1 MTSWTGSSPSSA
13 SESEMQ
19 EESFRSTLTHLCRE
33 HGIFLSQEQSRWIFQ
48 HVELM
53 LEWNRQVN
61 LTRITNIQ
69 DILIEHVLDSLLPAR
84 WLPPQGSILDVGSGP
99 GFPGIPLKI
108 LFPHRTVVLIE
119 SNRKKASFLRVLI
132 SRLEMKSL
140 SVVQG
145 RWEEWEKLP
154 CPDIP
159 KRYEMVV
166 LRSVRLDPDFLG
178 LHAWRSLNP
187 GGTLAC
193 WSGELNFEH
202 QTLGRSTEG
211 EGFMLFRRKYSYT
224 LPGLRK
230 SRCLWLWEKGN

>member
-1 MTSWTGSSPSSA
+1 
-13 SESEMQ
+13 
-19 EESFRSTLTHLCRE
+19 
-33 HGIFLSQEQSRWIFQ
+33 
-48 HVELM
+48 
-53 LEWNRQVN
+53 
-61 LTRITNIQ
+61 
-69 DILIEHVLDSLLPAR
+69 
-84 WLPPQGSILDVGSGP
+84 
-99 GFPGIPLKI
+99 
-108 LFPHRTVVLIE
+108 
-119 SNRKKASFLRVLI
+119 VLI

-193 WSGELNFEH
+193 WSGELNFEP
-202 QTLGRSTEG
+202 QNLGRSIEG

-224 LPGLRK
+224 LPGIRK
-230 SRCLWLWEKGN
+230 SRYLWLWEKGN